1 MKLFLVQHAE
11 AKSAEVDAS
20 RGLTLRGATD
30 ARKVA
35 AHLQKIHLEVKHIH
49 HSGKARAHETA
60 AILAEQLKPVKGI
73 TKAEGLGPQD
83 DVEIWI
89 ERLKLLDED
98 VMLIGHLPHL
108 RRLAAVLLCGDPEK
122 AVVHFRMGGVVSLM
136 RTEDAWSLEWAI
148 TPETVL

>member
-1 MKLFLVQHAE
+1 MKLCIVQHAE
-11 AKSAEVDAS
+11 AKPAEVDPS
-20 RGLTLRGATD
+20 RGLTPKGVADT
-30 ARKVA
+30 RKVA
-35 AHLQKIHLEVKHIH
+35 AHLRRIDLEVKHIY
-49 HSGKARAHETA
+49 HSDKARAYETA
-60 AILAEQLKPVKGI
+60 AILAEHLKPVKGI

-98 VMLIGHLPHL
+98 VMIVGHLPHL
-108 RRLAAVLLCGDPEK
+108 RRLAALLLCGDPEK
-122 AVVHFRMGGVVSLM
+122 AVLHFRMGGVVCLM